1 MRRSHGEAVS
11 GAAQVIKELPNRSLT
26 QLLSGNLD
34 FVRRNVGFVR
44 NFGVLSGSYFGAI
57 GYKHIS
63 AILEA
68 REGFVSMLSL

>member
-11 GAAQVIKELPNRSLT
+11 GAAQVMKELPTRSLP

-44 NFGVLSGSYFGAI
+44 NFGVCLDSTLVPLATNTLMKFW
-57 GYKHIS
+57 KPERD
-63 AILEA
+63 LCQC
-68 REGFVSMLSL
+68 

>member
-11 GAAQVIKELPNRSLT
+11 GAAQVIKELPTRSLT

-44 NFGVLSGSYFGAI
+44 IFGVCLDPTLVPLATNTLVQFWKSERD
-57 GYKHIS
+57 
-63 AILEA
+63 LCQC
-68 REGFVSMLSL
+68 